1 MTAMNA
7 RRPVR
12 PRRIGSTL
20 KDRAPSHS
28 APYADAPSPGEIMDR
43 LRAGEAVTLEQACRA
58 AAALGLR
65 IELPPAEQVAATP
78 GRVVCGWMM
87 SNYETLA

>member
-1 MTAMNA
+1 MTVRKQA
-7 RRPVR
+7 RQ
-12 PRRIGSTL
+12 RRTGSLPT
-20 KDRAPSHS
+20 DRTSRHS
-28 APYADAPSPGEIMDR
+28 APSVDGLSPAETIAALRRGET
-43 LRAGEAVTLEQACRA
+43 VTLEQACKA
-58 AAALGLR
+58 ASALGLR